1 MPQDPETQP
10 TAPVANTAHLTTQ
23 TTLTPAINAWKI
35 FLDDQGNSPH
45 TLKAF
50 LGDVRLF
57 AKYLPPD
64 HTLGKVTT
72 NEINLFL
79 EWLQN
84 GREVPCSPKTLARRI
99 TSIKAFFRWLN
110 KGGILLI
117 DPAEKVVQRSVLSPL
132 PEVLSPAEVQIAL
145 EAADRIRYA
154 AKPDARHVGDARHTG
169 DARHAALFQLLLYT
183 GIKKNEC
190 LNLTPNHVDFLAPEG
205 PILFVRYASPA
216 HRYKERKIAF
226 PTDWQIVYQEYL
238 SQYPTTD
245 RLFPWS
251 MRRLEYLLEDISNE
265 SGLGKHI
272 SFAMCRWTCALL
284 DLRAGMEPD
293 KIRQKLGISK
303 IQWREIYNKLSQL
316 DAQTPRREAITPEEN
331 D

>member
-1 MPQDPETQP
+1 MPQDVETHNPEP
-10 TAPVANTAHLTTQ
+10 NTAHLTTH
-23 TTLTPAINAWKI
+23 TTLSPAINAWKI

-50 LGDVRLF
+50 LGDVRLL

-72 NEINLFL
+72 NELNLFL
-79 EWLQN
+79 DWLQN
-84 GREVPCSPKTLARRI
+84 GRGVPCSPKTLARRI
-99 TSIKAFFRWLN
+99 TSVKAFFRWLN
-110 KGGILLI
+110 KGAVLLI

-132 PEVLSPAEVQIAL
+132 PEVLSPDEVATAL
-145 EAADRIRYA
+145 EAADRLRFGE
-154 AKPDARHVGDARHTG
+154 KPDS
-169 DARHAALFQLLLYT
+169 RHAALFQLLLYT

-190 LNLTPNHVDFLAPEG
+190 LNLNPNHLDFYAPDG

-216 HRYKERKIAF
+216 HRYKERKISI
-226 PTDWQIVYQEYL
+226 PSDWQTIYQEYL
-238 SQYPTTD
+238 EQYTPVD

-251 MRRLEYLLEDISNE
+251 MRRLEYLLEDITHE
-265 SGLGKHI
+265 SGLDKHI

-316 DAQTPRREAITPEEN
+316 DERTPREE
-331 D
+331 

>member
-1 MPQDPETQP
+1 MPPESPESQP
-10 TAPVANTAHLTTQ
+10 SSQNTAHLTAHTS
-23 TTLTPAINAWKI
+23 LLPAINAWKI
-35 FLDDQGNSPH
+35 YLEDQGNSPH

-64 HTLGKVTT
+64 HTLGKVST

-84 GREVPCSPKTLARRI
+84 GRGVPCSPKTLARRI
-99 TSIKAFFRWLN
+99 TSVKAFFRWLH
-110 KGGILLI
+110 KGGILLV

-132 PEVLSPAEVQIAL
+132 PEVLSPAEMALAL
-145 EAADRIRYA
+145 ETAERFR
-154 AKPDARHVGDARHTG
+154 TG
-169 DARHAALFQLLLYT
+169 EKRDPRHAALFQLLLYT

-190 LNLTPNHVDFLAPEG
+190 LNLTPNHLDFLAPEG

-216 HRYKERKIAF
+216 HRYKERKISF
-226 PTDWQIVYQEYL
+226 PTDWQATYQDYIA
-238 SQYPTTD
+238 QYPITD

-251 MRRLEYLLEDISNE
+251 MRRLEYLLEDLTIE
-265 SGLGKHI
+265 SGLKKHI

-316 DAQTPRREAITPEEN
+316 DAQTPRE
-331 D
+331 

>member
-1 MPQDPETQP
+1 MPQDAETQSN
-10 TAPVANTAHLTTQ
+10 APNTAHLTPQ

-50 LGDVRLF
+50 LGDVRLLT
-57 AKYLPPD
+57 KYLPPD

-72 NEINLFL
+72 TELNHFL
-79 EWLQN
+79 EWLQT
-84 GREVPCSPKTLARRI
+84 GRGVPCSPKTLARRI
-99 TSIKAFFRWLN
+99 TSVKAFFRWLN

-132 PEVLSPAEVQIAL
+132 PEVLSPAEVDVAL
-145 EAADRIRYA
+145 EAADRFRSKE
-154 AKPDARHVGDARHTG
+154 KP
-169 DARHAALFQLLLYT
+169 DARHAALFQLLIYT

-190 LNLTPNHVDFLAPEG
+190 LTLNPNHLDFYAPEG
-205 PILFVRYASPA
+205 HLLFVRYASPA
-216 HRYKERKIAF
+216 HRYKERKISI
-226 PTDWQIVYQEYL
+226 PTDWQTVYQEYAA
-238 SQYPTTD
+238 QYTLTD

-251 MRRLEYLLEDISNE
+251 MRRLEYLLEDITHA
-265 SGLGKHI
+265 SGLNKHI

-303 IQWREIYNKLSQL
+303 IQWREIYSKLSQL
-316 DAQTPRREAITPEEN
+316 DEQTPGE
-331 D
+331 

>member
-1 MPQDPETQP
+1 MTQNPAENLPTPDAQETASP
-10 TAPVANTAHLTTQ
+10 PNLNTAHLTPHTALAP
-23 TTLTPAINAWKI
+23 TINAWKI
-35 FLDDQGNSPH
+35 YLDDQGSSPH

-84 GREVPCSPKTLARRI
+84 GRGVPCSPKTLARRI
-99 TSIKAFFRWLN
+99 TSIKAFFRWLH
-110 KGGILLI
+110 KGGVLLV
-117 DPAEKVVQRSVLSPL
+117 DPAEQVVQRSVLSPL
-132 PEVLSPAEVQIAL
+132 PEVLAPAELDLAL
-145 EAADRIRYA
+145 QTANRLGSGE
-154 AKPDARHVGDARHTG
+154 KPDT
-169 DARHAALFQLLLYT
+169 RHAALFQLLIYT
-183 GIKKNEC
+183 GIKKSEC
-190 LNLTPNHVDFLAPEG
+190 LNLTPNHLDFLAPEG

-216 HRYKERKIAF
+216 HRYKERKISF
-226 PTDWQIVYQEYL
+226 PSDWQTTCEAYMA
-238 SQYPTTD
+238 QYPVTD

-251 MRRLEYLLEDISNE
+251 MRRLEYLLEDLTVE
-265 SGLGKHI
+265 SGLKKHI

-293 KIRQKLGISK
+293 AIRQKLGISK
-303 IQWREIYNKLSQL
+303 IQWREIYSKLMQL
-316 DAQTPRREAITPEEN
+316 DEQTPREERSLPRS
-331 D
+331 